1 MKILTGIAAALVL
14 SAAASALKTLTA
26 DNFEHDTQA
35 ATGQTTGVWLIRFCT
50 FSSAPCQ
57 SMQDEWEE
65 LAEEMLEE
73 QIFLADIDADA
84 SPRLAE
90 RFQITTNP
98 TYILLR
104 NRKMYTKGPST
115 GIEELKNWALKD
127 WQQTLDSMV
136 PPETEKFDVMAV
148 ISEMVEKGRINFRN
162 LVAASKSE
170 DKAVRLKAQAHL
182 ALPVLVSCLIALL
195 AILVKVGPGKA
206 KTKGDPKRGK
216 QD

>member
-1 MKILTGIAAALVL
+1 
-14 SAAASALKTLTA
+14 
-26 DNFEHDTQA
+26 
-35 ATGQTTGVWLIRFCT
+35 
-50 FSSAPCQ
+50 
-57 SMQDEWEE
+57 MQDEWEE

-170 DKAVRLKAQAHL
+170 VSAVCCSRENRHRGRLL
-182 ALPVLVSCLIALL
+182 YIVLLCSCCPTSFLSFFFICRTRQYA
-195 AILVKVGPGKA
+195 
-206 KTKGDPKRGK
+206 
-216 QD
+216 